1 VLVATLDKQTM
12 DIEVT
17 KRLEHICLKSDLDL
31 QTFGEKFVTALSLP
45 TMRYDFEN
53 ETEWLTLDFGDLNYN
68 ISRPYEEG
76 TLQEWDETTPHGCNF
91 GIVLSIHKD
100 HPSVLDNAWV
110 DKTVAGICGQLAST
124 FNTTV
129 YHHRTFTF
137 GVDKSER
144 KNIVFNP

>member
-1 VLVATLDKQTM
+1 M

-17 KRLEHICLKSDLDL
+17 KRLEHICLKSELDL
-31 QTFGEKFVTALSLP
+31 KTFGAKFITALSLP
-45 TMRYDFEN
+45 TMEYDFEN
-53 ETEWLTLDFGDLNYN
+53 ETEWLTVDVGEFNYN

-76 TLQEWDETTPHGCNF
+76 TLQEWDDTTPQGCNF

-100 HPSVLDNAWV
+100 NPLVLDNAWV
-110 DKTVAGICGQLAST
+110 DKTVADICGQLART
-124 FNTTV
+124 FNTIV

-144 KNIVFNP
+144 KNIIFNP